1 MSSNEE
7 MIKWLDGVAAG
18 FPKSHIV
25 NDVIAA
31 LSPVMPDDVAAIAL
45 LLRHP
50 REIDLKTGE
59 IAADMLER
67 QQQRIAELEGKLT
80 RLVNAADAARDD
92 LLMRAEVDSNNLQVV
107 NMSNS
112 IWERFCDSL
121 NDARLPEK
129 PDE

>member
-1 MSSNEE
+1 MSTHKE

-31 LSPVMPDDVAAIAL
+31 LSPVMPGDVAAIAL

-67 QQQRIAELEGKLT
+67 LQRE
-80 RLVNAADAARDD
+80 N
-92 LLMRAEVDSNNLQVV
+92 
-107 NMSNS
+107 
-112 IWERFCDSL
+112 
-121 NDARLPEK
+121 ARLKAEK
-129 PDE
+129 KP